1 MFHIHHN
8 IKVALK
14 TLMVVVEMVLLAIA
28 ILVVDIMPVIGVLG
42 DKLYCDIY
50 SSSGHACEKVCN
62 NERRLKVVESST
74 SDNHNIQSLNFGII
88 NRRNFGG
95 FSSGS
100 CAQRGKV
107 DNGNFNSMGGYSS
120 GRRL

>member
-28 ILVVDIMPVIGVLG
+28 ILVVDIMPVIVVVG

-50 SSSGHACEKVCN
+50 SSSGHACEGVCN
-62 NERRLKVVESST
+62 NERSLKVVESST
-74 SDNHNIQSLNFGII
+74 SDNHNI
-88 NRRNFGG
+88 
-95 FSSGS
+95 
-100 CAQRGKV
+100 
-107 DNGNFNSMGGYSS
+107 
-120 GRRL
+120 

>member
-14 TLMVVVEMVLLAIA
+14 SLMVVVEMVLLAIA
-28 ILVVDIMPVIGVLG
+28 ILVVDIMPVIVVG

-50 SSSGHACEKVCN
+50 SSSGHACEGVCS
-62 NERRLKVVESST
+62 NERGLKVVESST

-100 CAQRGKV
+100 CAQRGEV
-107 DNGNFNSMGGYSS
+107 DNGNFSSMGEYSS
-120 GRRL
+120 SRRF